1 MRLAMLAWT
10 LVLPVL
16 AADEARPPKIV
27 GGGTVAEVLWVRLDK
42 GDLVLES
49 LQKIID
55 DHKIRDG
62 AVLSAVGGLETC
74 RFHGVN
80 GTMTTVEEAVELLHL
95 AGLIADGKPHL
106 HIVVSNKAKGAFGG
120 HLEEGCKVLSQVE
133 IGVARYGG
141 TAMSRKAVAGGGT
154 ALQRK

>member
-1 MRLAMLAWT
+1 MRTVWVMLAAA
-10 LVLPVL
+10 LGL
-16 AADEARPPKIV
+16 AAEEARPPKV
-27 GGGTVAEVLWVRLDK
+27 FGGGTVSEILWVRLDK

-49 LQKIID
+49 LQKLID
-55 DHKIRDG
+55 EHRIRDG
-62 AVLSAVGGLETC
+62 SVLSAVGGLESC

-80 GTMTTVEEAVELLHL
+80 GTMTTVNEAVELLHL

-141 TAMSRKAVAGGGT
+141 SPMARKAVTSGGT